1 MKEIQG
7 SPTGRTTKRK
17 EKLHNAYAAAWTA
30 AARNGSS
37 RSGVRAACGRRGQR
51 GHRLDFDVGAA
62 SRRPRTAA
70 PDSTMTSSWNGCRR
84 PDNGDSD
91 APRYPLTAGHVD
103 SAASYGQLLT
113 IRRMRSG
120 CRRIVNGILWEMW
133 ELINTLRKYFAV
145 HWLPY
150 ITGHWN
156 CCHVIHTRLNWLPK
170 QSFPAST
177 GTWLPIGNRAYKGL
191 SAFVKSLVARTRRC
205 GEYRQVKFIW
215 FRWTRVARFIPSRIS
230 PTALASLVRP
240 TVQYTVQRHSAC
252 HFWQGNYLDC
262 A

>member
-1 MKEIQG
+1 MHWIDKNCQRHSCSAFNCLSTGINILAGGRVPLPPEIL
-7 SPTGRTTKRK
+7 P
-17 EKLHNAYAAAWTA
+17 
-30 AARNGSS
+30 
-37 RSGVRAACGRRGQR
+37 
-51 GHRLDFDVGAA
+51 
-62 SRRPRTAA
+62 P
-70 PDSTMTSSWNGCRR
+70 
-84 PDNGDSD
+84 SD
-91 APRYPLTAGHVD
+91 LPCP
-103 SAASYGQLLT
+103 
-113 IRRMRSG
+113 
-120 CRRIVNGILWEMW
+120 VNGILWEMW